1 MCQMFVLL
9 HSISGAASQSLNL
22 ADFLTESLYQIGHL
36 FQSQASM
43 IFLVDQEATDEEPFK
58 YSIAAH
64 HGMTSPE
71 LKHLYALPPINTVI
85 RSVMENR
92 EPFFAADVSTDK
104 RLPANMRNSGV
115 KSLLIAPLVTGER
128 ILGAIGLVRKSG
140 PAYGTDEITRL
151 NVVTEELATFIY
163 SDRQRQLTIALEERQ
178 RLVRDL
184 HDSVTQKLYGLV
196 ALTEAAQASL
206 ESGTTEQSAKVLS
219 RIAENARQ
227 ALREMRLF
235 LFQMKPVDL
244 EHEGLVSILHQ
255 RLAAVEGRADIKARL
270 LTDDKINISLEKQT
284 VLYYIAQEALNNVL
298 KHANAKSVT
307 VRLKKKRSAFMLE
320 VEDDGCGFSRKGL
333 DKGGMGLRI
342 MQERA
347 DTVGGEVK
355 IDSTP
360 GKGTKVI
367 ATVTKDGTPKSPG
380 GEKTNEKN

>member
-1 MCQMFVLL
+1 M
-9 HSISGAASQSLNL
+9 
-22 ADFLTESLYQIGHL
+22 
-36 FQSQASM
+36 
-43 IFLVDQEATDEEPFK
+43 
-58 YSIAAH
+58 
-64 HGMTSPE
+64 
-71 LKHLYALPPINTVI
+71 
-85 RSVMENR
+85 
-92 EPFFAADVSTDK
+92 
-104 RLPANMRNSGV
+104 
-115 KSLLIAPLVTGER
+115 
-128 ILGAIGLVRKSG
+128 LGALGLVRKSG
-140 PAYGTDEITRL
+140 SSYGNDEITRL

-163 SDRQRQLTIALEERQ
+163 SDRQRQLAIALEERQ

-244 EHEGLVSILHQ
+244 EHEGLISILHQ

-270 LTDDKINISLEKQT
+270 LTDDKINISLEKQV
-284 VLYYIAQEALNNVL
+284 VLYYIAQEALNNIL

-320 VEDDGCGFSRKGL
+320 VVDDGCGFSKKTI

-347 DTVGGEVK
+347 ATVGGDVK

-360 GKGTKVI
+360 GKGTKVT
-367 ATVTKDGTPKSPG
+367 ATVSKDAAPSSAG